1 MDFKKFLMNW
11 KLKHMPSL
19 LHMVNTGI
27 KGLGINMLASDAASV
42 FKKSKPET
50 GLIWFVVACLPL
62 TYGRKQSQPAWFN

>member
-1 MDFKKFLMNW
+1 
-11 KLKHMPSL
+11 MPSL

-27 KGLGINMLASDAASV
+27 KGLGVNMLASDTPSV

-62 TYGRKQSQPAWFN
+62 TYGRKQSQPARFN